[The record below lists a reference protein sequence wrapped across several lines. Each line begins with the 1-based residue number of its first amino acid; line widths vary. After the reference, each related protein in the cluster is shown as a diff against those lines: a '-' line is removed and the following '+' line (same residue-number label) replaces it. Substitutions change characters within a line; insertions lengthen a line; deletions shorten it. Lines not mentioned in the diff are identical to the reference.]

1 MELQFYVCR
10 LNTFV
15 WLIWYHNDEKVKRF
29 FPRLPSHLEHK
40 YIICNGKEQ
49 CTLNIYEM
57 FDALCLTEQVN
68 KGKEYSD
75 IFLFTA
81 KCLGISPQNCLVF
94 EDVLPA
100 VKSAKQAGMIVCG
113 VYDKRSAH
121 QKQQNMDMADN
132 YLYSFENAPLPRI

>member
-1 MELQFYVCR
+1 
-10 LNTFV
+10 
-15 WLIWYHNDEKVKRF
+15 
-29 FPRLPSHLEHK
+29 
-40 YIICNGKEQ
+40 
-49 CTLNIYEM
+49 M